1 MVKLTKQR
9 FNYTENMFLVGCSP
23 YMNFSAQFYFSRF
36 FSVSWGEARKTA
48 SDRLKKRGERKL
60 SLFVLSYSVFFPAL
74 FFRAAPPTN

>member
-9 FNYTENMFLVGCSP
+9 FNYKNMFLVGCSP

-48 SDRLKKRGERKL
+48 SDKLKKRGERKL
-60 SLFVLSYSVFFPAL
+60 SLFVLSYSVFFS
-74 FFRAAPPTN
+74 RAVFSGYAPN